1 MGCQELNIF
10 LSLERNPSLFSS
22 ASGLSPPASALAV
35 ALPPGHKQQRAAV
48 RHTSQQQ
55 PAPLMKREG

>member
-1 MGCQELNIF
+1 MGYQELNIF

-22 ASGLSPPASALAV
+22 ASGLSALAV

-48 RHTSQQQ
+48 RYIPQAATPPTGSQH
-55 PAPLMKREG
+55 P